1 MSQLD
6 RIQLS
11 ELEKSTVRK
20 ANGATTDTAAADSSM
35 ATPGGLNARQNA
47 ILRMQQTH
55 GNAAVQRMLVQR
67 RVDAPAGREGEAID
81 DDVTSKINSA
91 RGSGQS
97 LDSSVAQRMGEAMG
111 TDFSDV
117 HVHADSQA
125 DALNQDLSA
134 KAFTTGNDIFFQQG
148 AYEPQSS
155 SGQQLLAHELTHVVQ
170 QGGSAPSGPL
180 TLGPAEDSYE
190 HEADSTASQ
199 VMSATPAA
207 SSAQRHADEEAL
219 QRMAIQ
225 REEDELGDL
234 QREAMPEEEEVE
246 TAGEG

>member
-11 ELEKSTVRK
+11 ELEKSTARK
-20 ANGATTDTAAADSSM
+20 ANSATTETAGAEM
-35 ATPGGLNARQNA
+35 ASPGGLNARQNA

-81 DDVTSKINSA
+81 DDVTSQINSA
-91 RGSGQS
+91 RGGGQA
-97 LDSSVAQRMGEAMG
+97 LDGAVAQRMGEAMG

-117 HVHADSQA
+117 HVHADSQS
-125 DALNQDLSA
+125 DALNKDLSA

-199 VMSATPAA
+199 VMSAAPAA
-207 SSAQRHADEEAL
+207 ASAQRHADDE
-219 QRMAIQ
+219 AIQ
-225 REEDELGDL
+225 REEEEMGDL
-234 QREAMPEEEEVE
+234 QRQDNSNEELEDENE
-246 TAGEG
+246 NSN